1 MVSESQD
8 NLKESSKKAFN
19 HQFFFVF
26 FILFGLFNWEIVLA
40 LVGANES
47 LPTRIEFIK
56 SLHLGVLDFLK
67 PVIATFVYLFLNL
80 KIQSWIEKSN
90 SKNNSERAEE
100 KAELTPQA
108 AVDLQAKSLFQKCSE
123 IGLAGKNI
131 IDEALIYSTAQEN
144 FLKKNDLSKE
154 EIIWARED
162 LCQKHQ
168 DSLKKMQELMI
179 VLAMQNQEKISDM
192 HQRLKDERRF

>member
-1 MVSESQD
+1 MVSESQA
-8 NLKESSKKAFN
+8 NLKELPKKTFN

-26 FILFGLFNWEIVLA
+26 LILFGLFNWEVLLV
-40 LVGANES
+40 LVGANENLS
-47 LPTRIEFIK
+47 ARIEFIK
-56 SLHLGVLDFLK
+56 NLHLGVLDFLK
-67 PVIATFVYLFLNL
+67 PVIATSVYLLLNL
-80 KIQSWIEKSN
+80 KIQSLIKKFY
-90 SKNNSERAEE
+90 SKNDSERHEE
-100 KAELTPQA
+100 KAE
-108 AVDLQAKSLFQKCSE
+108 AKAPVTIDYEALSLFQKCSE

-131 IDEALIYSTAQEN
+131 IDETLIYSTAQEN
-144 FLKKNDLSKE
+144 FLKKNNLSKE